1 MFRVQRN
8 RRQYFL
14 GFLILTVLVS
24 LACGESDAQRRAS
37 IYDLKAD
44 PTEENVE
51 SIRRMLDDP
60 DRDIRATALNALAGL
75 ATADAVERIIEALED
90 ADGFVRSTAAKLLG
104 DTGDPEHTARIVEV
118 LLSDSDPVAR
128 QRAAEALARLIG
140 EAAAAGLTR
149 GLEDPM
155 EQVRLA
161 SVEGLRRLD
170 PGYATEALCL
180 RLLEDPS
187 WEVRV
192 QAAGALGVGGDPAAL
207 PALEDAEGDANEFVR
222 SAVANALAVH
232 RATVQDRGSGS
243 GS

>member
-1 MFRVQRN
+1 M
-8 RRQYFL
+8 
-14 GFLILTVLVS
+14 LTVLMS
-24 LACGESDAQRRAS
+24 AACSESDAQRRAT

-44 PTEENVE
+44 PTEDNVE

-60 DRDIRATALNALAGL
+60 DRDIRATALNALAVL
-75 ATADAVERIIEALED
+75 ETADAVERIIEALDD

-104 DTGDPEHTARIVEV
+104 DTGDPAHTVRIVEV
-118 LLSDSDPVAR
+118 LLADSDPVAR
-128 QRAAEALARLIG
+128 QRAAEALARLTG
-140 EAAAAGLTR
+140 EPAAAGLTR

-155 EQVRLA
+155 ERVRLA

-170 PGYATEALCL
+170 PGYATAALGR

-192 QAAGALGVGGDPAAL
+192 QAAGALGVGGDPAAM
-207 PALEDAEGDANEFVR
+207 AFLEEAEGDANEFVR

-232 RATVQDRGSGS
+232 RATLQGGGSGP
-243 GS
+243 GA

>member
-1 MFRVQRN
+1 MFRVQQN
-8 RRQYFL
+8 RHQYFL
-14 GFLILTVLVS
+14 GFLMLTCLVS
-24 LACGESDAQRRAS
+24 LDCSESDAQRRAS

-44 PTEENVE
+44 PTEDNVE
-51 SIRRMLDDP
+51 SIRRMLDDS

-75 ATADAVERIIEALED
+75 ETPDAVERIIGALDD

-104 DTGDPEHTARIVEV
+104 DTGDPAHTEIIVEV
-118 LLSDSDPVAR
+118 LLEDSDPVAR
-128 QRAAEALARLIG
+128 QRAAEALARLTG
-140 EAAAAGLTR
+140 EAAAAGLAR

-170 PGYATEALCL
+170 PGYATAALCV

-192 QAAGALGVGGDPAAL
+192 QAAGALGVGGDSAAL
-207 PALEDAEGDANEFVR
+207 PALQQAEGDANEFVR

-232 RATVQDRGSGS
+232 LATLPEGGSGP